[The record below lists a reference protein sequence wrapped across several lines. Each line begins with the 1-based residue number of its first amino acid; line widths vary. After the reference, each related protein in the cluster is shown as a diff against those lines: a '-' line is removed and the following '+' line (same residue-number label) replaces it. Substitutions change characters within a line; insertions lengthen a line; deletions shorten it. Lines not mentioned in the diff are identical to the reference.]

1 MKAVPNTVRLFT
13 VVSLLLLGRLPLQAQ
28 IVDDIKNS
36 VKQTATSKSE
46 DQANTTTT
54 NSFNKADS
62 AASKGINKVKGFFKK
77 KKTDNTAQAN
87 SASATGAAG
96 GQNQGQASVAGGS
109 TGVTGN
115 LTAYANYDFVPGEQ
129 VVFADDFTT
138 DQDGEF
144 PAHWKLDKGQAI
156 VNKVAADPAFF
167 LTQGNYVE
175 VAPRMKTDKD
185 YLPENFTVEFDF
197 YANPDAYRPMILF
210 TTSDD
215 QSRNVQF
222 GEEVNTGYFPSDFSA
237 PYPGDKDNY
246 NGKWHHAAL
255 IKKGNQIKCYEDQFR
270 VLVIP
275 DCGSCKLSYLE
286 MGGIGD
292 MNHPIVFRN
301 FRLAEGGNMN
311 MIGQKFT
318 DAKIITHGI
327 NFDVDQSTLRPESMG
342 TINMIEN
349 LLKNNPDVKF
359 EIDGHTDNSGDPNHN
374 LQLSQARADAVK
386 AQLVAMGID
395 ASRLTTKGFGST
407 VPISD
412 NSTLE
417 GRANN
422 RRVEFVRNN

>member
-1 MKAVPNTVRLFT
+1 MKAVPNTVRLFALI
-13 VVSLLLLGRLPLQAQ
+13 SFLLLVRVPLQAQ

-54 NSFNKADS
+54 NTFNKVDS
-62 AASKGINKVKGFFKK
+62 GASKGINKVKGLFKK
-77 KKTDNTAQAN
+77 KKTDNTASGN
-87 SASATGAAG
+87 SAATAAG
-96 GQNQGQASVAGGS
+96 QTPGQASPTNGS
-109 TGVTGN
+109 TGDAGN
-115 LTAYANYDFVPGEQ
+115 LSVYANYDFVPGEQ
-129 VVFADDFTT
+129 IVFADDFSQ

-144 PAHWKLDKGQAI
+144 PAHWKLDKGQGL
-156 VNKVAADPAFF
+156 VNKVGTDPAFF
-167 LTQGNYVE
+167 LTQGNYVQ
-175 VAPRMKTDKD
+175 VAPRMKTEKD
-185 YLPENFTVEFDF
+185 YLPENFTLEFDF

-210 TTSDD
+210 TTADD

-255 IKKGNQIKCYEDQFR
+255 IKKGSQIKCYEDQYR

-275 DCGSCKLSYLE
+275 DCGNCKLSYLE

-292 MNHPIVFRN
+292 MDHPIVFRN

-327 NFDVDQSTLRPESMG
+327 NFDVDKSTLRPESMG
-342 TINMIEN
+342 TLNMIVSI
-349 LLKNNPDVKF
+349 LKNNPEVRF

-374 LQLSQARADAVK
+374 LQLSQTRADAVR
-386 AQLVAMGID
+386 AQLIAMGID
-395 ASRLTTKGFGST
+395 GSRLTTRGFGST

-422 RRVEFVRNN
+422 RRVEFIRNN